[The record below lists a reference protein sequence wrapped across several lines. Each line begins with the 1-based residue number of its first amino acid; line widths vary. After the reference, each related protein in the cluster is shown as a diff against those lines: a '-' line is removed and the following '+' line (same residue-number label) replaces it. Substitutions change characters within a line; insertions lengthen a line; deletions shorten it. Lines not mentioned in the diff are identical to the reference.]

1 MITYKTK
8 NLMMSS
14 DQLDFDV
21 CTNDRILCGS
31 HHFAFWF
38 SPNQSHNFQAIITN
52 KIGLRKQKKKNSTTK
67 LSWKLLLWTAFYY
80 LNIFF
85 FFKKKSKSTKK
96 QLEKKTE
103 IIVTIKF
110 NGSESTVWWH
120 CSKVNIKF
128 MSTNMQ
134 WICSRVATQDRMIAV
149 QINHK

>member
-1 MITYKTK
+1 MIWKWHDQRRRLTDVMSFGWLSQMITYKTK

-21 CTNDRILCGS
+21 CTNGRILCGS

-67 LSWKLLLWTAFYY
+67 LSWKLLLWIAFYY

-85 FFKKKSKSTKK
+85 FKKIEINEETTWKK
-96 QLEKKTE
+96 NWNNRNNK
-103 IIVTIKF
+103 I
-110 NGSESTVWWH
+110 
-120 CSKVNIKF
+120 
-128 MSTNMQ
+128 
-134 WICSRVATQDRMIAV
+134 
-149 QINHK
+149 